1 MCQDKSILIS
11 IDKAVNSS
19 LQLRSKKELIEHFVE
34 TVNVNTHVEEDWR
47 RFVREQ
53 KEADLATIIQ
63 QEKLKEAETRRFVD
77 NSLRDGILKTTGT
90 DVDKLLPPMS
100 RFGGGREAKKQG
112 VIARLMAFFE
122 RYIGLV

>member
-1 MCQDKSILIS
+1 MNEFGNEMKSIMEKYRQERDMREMKQYGKILT
-11 IDKAVNSS
+11 D
-19 LQLRSKKELIEHFVE
+19 
-34 TVNVNTHVEEDWR
+34 EER
-47 RFVREQ
+47 QANF
-53 KEADLATIIQ
+53 
-63 QEKLKEAETRRFVD
+63 EKLKEAETRRFVD

-112 VIARLMAFFE
+112 VSARLMAFFE